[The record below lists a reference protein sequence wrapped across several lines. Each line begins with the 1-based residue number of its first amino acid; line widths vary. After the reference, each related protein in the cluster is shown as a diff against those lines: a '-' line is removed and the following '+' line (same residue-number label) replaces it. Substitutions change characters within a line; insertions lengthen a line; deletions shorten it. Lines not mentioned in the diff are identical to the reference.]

1 MKIGFIGLGAMGS
14 GMAANLAK
22 AGNEVCAYDL
32 NSNALELAKV
42 NGCKTTQKLEEACI
56 DKDFI
61 ISMLPNGEIVKDVY
75 GREGGV
81 FECAPKSALLIDC
94 STISVEDARF
104 ISDSAQK
111 CGLLMID
118 APVSGGVGAADAGT
132 LTFMVGASTIGF
144 ERAKAVL
151 SEMGKVIIHAGGSG
165 NGQAAKICNNML
177 LAVSMAGVAE
187 AFVLA
192 ERLGLDSKSFFEIAS
207 KSSGQCWS
215 LSSYAPVKGLVE
227 SAPVNRDFENGFAVA
242 LMNKDIGLALEAAK
256 SAGFSPAM
264 ALQAKEI
271 YSKYEV
277 NTNKSKDFSGII
289 NMLRQS

>member
-22 AGNEVCAYDL
+22 SDYKICAFDL
-32 NSNALELAKV
+32 NPLALEVART
-42 NGCKTTQKLEEACI
+42 NGCEVADSLQSACKGAEI
-56 DKDFI
+56 I
-61 ISMLPNGEIVKDVY
+61 ISMLPNGAIVKEIY
-75 GREGGV
+75 GGDDGV
-81 FECAPKSALLIDC
+81 FDNVPNNALLIDC
-94 STISVEDARF
+94 STISVEDARY
-104 ISDSAQK
+104 ICESADK
-111 CGLLMID
+111 RGLSMID

-132 LTFMVGASTIGF
+132 LTFMVGGPKSLF
-144 ERAKAVL
+144 DRAEPILAL
-151 SEMGKVIIHAGGSG
+151 MGKAIIYAGGSG

-192 ERLGLDSKSFFEIAS
+192 ERLGLDAKSFFDIAS

-215 LSSYAPVKGLVE
+215 LTSYAPVKGLVPT
-227 SAPVNRDFENGFAVA
+227 APSNRDFENGFAVG
-242 LMNKDIGLALEAAK
+242 LMNKDIGLALEAAN
-256 SAGFSPAM
+256 SAQFTPTM
-264 ALQAKEI
+264 ALKAKEI

-277 NTNKSKDFSGII
+277 NTNKGKDFSGII